1 MKTNKLKFDDIHI
14 GMRFYKFSKQDPDEY
29 TIYTVYRKHYD
40 PNVILVVSLDN
51 INEDDTTIYHN
62 ENTDEI
68 LYDDYLNNKCDY
80 VLIDRYKNI
89 TLQFMKFEKDNKLR
103 ININGNE
110 YDNSYSSFTKYN
122 KPSIMYGFKF
132 NIIISMYDYISR
144 YESDIISTYII
155 KKEFLKSMKELTE
168 DIKFQFDNAKIL
180 EKDNPIPSLVWDYVR
195 FNNLSNP
202 KFFMNKLSLK
212 EYTIDFPDNYLPEEY
227 INEIIK
233 YTNITKAI
241 KSYELY
247 EYDESIDL
255 SLIKY
260 NYLVIYSIN
269 DDAFYLFLYS
279 EGESLYILDYEKD
292 QDTKDVVDFMLRR
305 GKK

>member
-40 PNVILVVSLDN
+40 PNVILVVSLDT
-51 INEDDTTIYHN
+51 ITAEDTIVYHN

-155 KKEFLKSMKELTE
+155 KKEFLKSIKELTE
-168 DIKFQFDNAKIL
+168 DTKFQFDNAKIL

-195 FNNLSNP
+195 FNNLSSP
-202 KFFMNKLSLK
+202 KFFMNKLSLSK
-212 EYTIDFPDNYLPEEY
+212 YTIDFPDNYLPEEY

>member
-40 PNVILVVSLDN
+40 PNVILVVSLDT
-51 INEDDTTIYHN
+51 ITAEDTIVYHN

-144 YESDIISTYII
+144 YESDTISIYMI

-168 DIKFQFDNAKIL
+168 DTKFQFDNAKIL

-195 FNNLSNP
+195 FNNLSSP
-202 KFFMNKLSLK
+202 KFFMNKLSLSK
-212 EYTIDFPDNYLPEEY
+212 YTIDFPDNYLPEEY

>member
-155 KKEFLKSMKELTE
+155 KKEFLKSIKELTE
-168 DIKFQFDNAKIL
+168 DTKFQFDNAKIL

-195 FNNLSNP
+195 FNNLSSP
-202 KFFMNKLSLK
+202 KFFMNKLSLSK
-212 EYTIDFPDNYLPEEY
+212 YTIDFPDNYLPEEY

-247 EYDESIDL
+247 EYDESINL

>member
-144 YESDIISTYII
+144 YESDIISIYII
-155 KKEFLKSMKELTE
+155 KKEFLKSMKE
-168 DIKFQFDNAKIL
+168 FDRRHKI
-180 EKDNPIPSLVWDYVR
+180 PIR
-195 FNNLSNP
+195 
-202 KFFMNKLSLK
+202 
-212 EYTIDFPDNYLPEEY
+212 
-227 INEIIK
+227 
-233 YTNITKAI
+233 
-241 KSYELY
+241 
-247 EYDESIDL
+247 
-255 SLIKY
+255 
-260 NYLVIYSIN
+260 
-269 DDAFYLFLYS
+269 
-279 EGESLYILDYEKD
+279 
-292 QDTKDVVDFMLRR
+292 
-305 GKK
+305 

>member
-29 TIYTVYRKHYD
+29 TIYTVYRKHYN

-80 VLIDRYKNI
+80 VLIDGYKNI
-89 TLQFMKFEKDNKLR
+89 TMQFMKFEKDNKLR

-132 NIIISMYDYISR
+132 NIIVSMYDYISR

-168 DIKFQFDNAKIL
+168 DTKFQFDNVKIL
-180 EKDNPIPSLVWDYVR
+180 EKDNPIPSLVWDYAR
-195 FNNLSNP
+195 FNNLSNT
-202 KFFMNKLSLK
+202 KFFMNKLSLSK
-212 EYTIDFPDNYLPEEY
+212 YTIDFPDNYLPEEY

-247 EYDESIDL
+247 EYDESINL

>member
-122 KPSIMYGFKF
+122 KPSIVYGFKF

-168 DIKFQFDNAKIL
+168 DTKFQFDNAKIL
-180 EKDNPIPSLVWDYVR
+180 EKDNPIPSLVWDYAR

-202 KFFMNKLSLK
+202 KFFMNKLSLSK
-212 EYTIDFPDNYLPEEY
+212 YTIDFPDNYLPEEY

-292 QDTKDVVDFMLRR
+292 QDTKDAVDFMLCR